1 VTWSIGV
8 PGRIAALT
16 GVAAPVRRNVLL
28 LAGGLAALYGMVEL
42 ASAVATLTFV
52 SAGGSRR
59 FAGLAPAV
67 FLASAAL
74 AAFPAGRS
82 MDRVGRAPIL
92 RIGFGVGFGGSLMA
106 ALGAFSSS
114 VPVVVLGFVMVGA
127 STGTVMLSR
136 AAAADMYGPDRRAQG
151 IALVLFGAV
160 FGAVLGPAVFVPL
173 VAAGALKDSSS
184 LGPAWI
190 GAAGFMVVGLGLMM
204 RVRPDPQQI
213 ARELAPEPQEAASPG
228 ASIRELVSQPGIR
241 SALVGAVAS
250 WAVMVALMTLAGSAL
265 VAHGHDRVAIFPAL
279 SAHFAG
285 MFALF
290 PLVGSVIERVGRAR
304 ALIAGLTLLAASALS
319 LVGALD
325 SVALTSV
332 AMFAIGLGWSFAYVA
347 ATTALTESTSPAGR
361 GKLLGLSD
369 LLSGL
374 AGAGLTVAAGAAL
387 DSDGIAVVGVTGAL
401 VAGVTALFLVIARA
415 RFQPA

>member
-1 VTWSIGV
+1 MTPTIAA
-8 PGRIAALT
+8 PRRIAALSD
-16 GVAAPVRRNVLL
+16 VAAPVRRNVLL

-42 ASAVATLTFV
+42 ASAVATLTFT
-52 SAGGSRR
+52 SAGGSRSL
-59 FAGLAPAV
+59 AGLAPAV

-74 AAFPAGRS
+74 AALPAGRS
-82 MDRVGRAPIL
+82 MDRHGRAPIL
-92 RIGFGVGFGGSLMA
+92 RAGFGIGIGGSLLA

-114 VPVVVLGFVMVGA
+114 VVVVVLGFVGVGA

-136 AAAADMYGPDRRAQG
+136 AAAADMYGADRRAQG

-173 VAAGALKDSSS
+173 VAAGALKGAS

-190 GAAGFMVVGLGLMM
+190 GAAAFMVVGLGLMT

-213 ARELAPEPQEAASPG
+213 ARELAPEPEASASP
-228 ASIRELVSQPGIR
+228 AESIPNIVRRHGTR
-241 SALVGAVAS
+241 AALVGAVAS
-250 WAVMVALMTLAGSAL
+250 WSVMVALMTLAGSAL
-265 VAHGHDRVAIFPAL
+265 VAHGHDRVAVFPAL
-279 SAHFAG
+279 SAHFVG

-290 PLVGSVIERVGRAR
+290 PLVGAVIERVGRAR
-304 ALIAGLTLLAASALS
+304 AMVGGLILLGASALS
-319 LVGALD
+319 LVGTLD
-325 SVALTSV
+325 SVALTSI

-347 ATTALTESTSPAGR
+347 ATTALTESTGAAER

-387 DSDGIAVVGVTGAL
+387 DADGIAVVGVTAAL
-401 VAGVTALFLVIARA
+401 VAGGAALLTARLRP
-415 RFQPA
+415 QPD